1 MSNQIIFII
10 SDLGSGGAQRVIV
23 GLSNYWVN
31 QNRQVKILV
40 LDNSINFYPID
51 ERVQVVCRK
60 KNLSQFSFFILLLKP
75 FSNLNRI
82 LFLHSHLKQVNN
94 ALFISFIDRTNI
106 LSLIANIGLNRKL
119 VISERGNMC
128 FYQQPLIWENAR
140 KLLYNRATAIVAQT
154 KGIVKDLL
162 QLGISAHKMHVI
174 PNPLC
179 IDANSNSELIKE
191 SIILAVG
198 RLHKDKQFDLLIDA
212 YASSN
217 VMWPL
222 YIIGEGEERSFL
234 ESRIRSLSLNDRV
247 FLLGNNSELKRFY
260 ARASIF
266 ILSSRTEGFPN
277 VLLEA
282 MSFGCACIS
291 TNCDY
296 GPSEIINSGID
307 GILVDN
313 GIHSA
318 MANAIKNL
326 VKDNQLVSFLGSN
339 ARKRVKA
346 FDIERIAQK
355 WLEIAS
361 DD

>member
-1 MSNQIIFII
+1 MSSQIIFII

-31 QNRQVKILV
+31 QNIQVKILV
-40 LDNSINFYPID
+40 LDNGINFYPID
-51 ERVQVVCRK
+51 KRVELVFRK
-60 KNLSQFSFFILLLKP
+60 KNFSQFSFFTFLLKP
-75 FSNLNRI
+75 FSNLNRV
-82 LFLHSHLKQVNN
+82 LFLRNYFKQTKKGF
-94 ALFISFIDRTNI
+94 FISFIDRTNI
-106 LSLIANIGLNRKL
+106 LSLIANVGLNRKL

-128 FYQQPLIWENAR
+128 FYQQPLIWDRAR

-154 KGIVKDLL
+154 KGIVEDLL
-162 QLGISAHKMHVI
+162 QIGISANKIHII

-179 IDANSNSELIKE
+179 IDANSNRALNKE

-198 RLHKDKQFDLLIDA
+198 RLHKDKQFDLLIEA

-234 ESRIRSLSLNDRV
+234 ESKIRNLGLNNRV
-247 FLLGNNSELKRFY
+247 FLLGNNTEIDRLY

-318 MANAIKNL
+318 MSDAIKNL
-326 VKDNQLVSFLGSN
+326 VKDNQLVSGLGSN

-346 FDIERIAQK
+346 FDIDRIAQK